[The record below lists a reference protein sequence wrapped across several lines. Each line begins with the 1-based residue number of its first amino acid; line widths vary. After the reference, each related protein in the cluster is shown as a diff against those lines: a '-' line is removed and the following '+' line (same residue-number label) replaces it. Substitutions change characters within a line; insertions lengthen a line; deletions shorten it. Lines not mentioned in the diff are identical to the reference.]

1 MSIGTVLDEA
11 WTLFTRFFLRFF
23 LIALVVFASI
33 NLVYALLVEAIS
45 SDNDGAAVLLALLG
59 LATAVIGATWLQG
72 AFVYAVQDARDGTFD
87 ASLGQIFS
95 RVAPSIL
102 PLLGAGLL
110 AGLGIALGFLLLIIP
125 GLFLITIWAV
135 VAPVIVVE
143 KPGVFAAFGRSRE
156 LVRGHG
162 WTVFG
167 IVHHHRAP
175 LRHRERA
182 PSGRVLR
189 AARVPRDPHRL
200 DDRAGRRHAL
210 RRDRDRG
217 HVLPASRGRRR
228 RCRDARRGVTL
239 DPETEARIEEPAS
252 ADAVREARLTPA
264 EAVEHMRIRLP
275 DRGNRKLR
283 RVLERANADR
293 VLKGWW
299 HVANVNAVVRLQI
312 NDHSWVHIQIVAN
325 IALKLLRQLTK
336 HRIEPSVVRD
346 YGMTNEDAEVVVVLA
361 ALTHCVGMSVHRR
374 GHEDWSLFLA
384 EPKLRE
390 LLDGIYEE
398 PDRTVI
404 VSEVLQAITSHRAD
418 GEPLS
423 LEAGIMRVG
432 DALDMAKGRSRI
444 PFEKGQVS
452 MHSLSAAAVEE
463 VLIVDGEVKP
473 VRIEIIMNNSSGLFQ
488 VDGLLKAKLRGS
500 GLEPHVEVIAHIDT
514 ADEKRLVPEYRLE
527 I

>member
-1 MSIGTVLDEA
+1 M
-11 WTLFTRFFLRFF
+11 
-23 LIALVVFASI
+23 
-33 NLVYALLVEAIS
+33 N
-45 SDNDGAAVLLALLG
+45 
-59 LATAVIGATWLQG
+59 
-72 AFVYAVQDARDGTFD
+72 
-87 ASLGQIFS
+87 
-95 RVAPSIL
+95 
-102 PLLGAGLL
+102 
-110 AGLGIALGFLLLIIP
+110 
-125 GLFLITIWAV
+125 
-135 VAPVIVVE
+135 
-143 KPGVFAAFGRSRE
+143 
-156 LVRGHG
+156 
-162 WTVFG
+162 
-167 IVHHHRAP
+167 
-175 LRHRERA
+175 
-182 PSGRVLR
+182 
-189 AARVPRDPHRL
+189 
-200 DDRAGRRHAL
+200 
-210 RRDRDRG
+210 
-217 HVLPASRGRRR
+217 
-228 RCRDARRGVTL
+228 L

-293 VLKGWW
+293 ELKGWW

-336 HRIEPSVVRD
+336 HGIEPSLVRD
-346 YGMTNEDAEVVVVLA
+346 YGMTAEDSEVVVVLA

-423 LEAGIMRVG
+423 LEAGILRVG

-463 VLIVDGEVKP
+463 VLIGDGEAKP
-473 VRIEIIMNNSSGLFQ
+473 VRIDIVMNNSSGLYQ

-500 GLEPHVEVIAHIDT
+500 GLEIGRASCRERV
-514 ADEKRLVPEYRLE
+514 L
-527 I
+527 